1 MKKSVFIIVV
11 MFTSSVLSGDNQFL
25 SLDSSAFWQPVDYH
39 GHGIVTVNDGTLV
52 LGKGETVTGVKWTG
66 GELPTFQYEISF
78 EAKRTSGNDFFCALT
93 FPVDS
98 SFATLVLG
106 GWQGNVTGL
115 SCINGMDAAR
125 NFTCTFM
132 KYENQQW
139 YAVRL
144 EVTDDAVRAWVDDK
158 RVVEVFRADG
168 AFSLRDEMEICKPL
182 GFASWKSSGEIRN
195 IRLKVLKDSE

>member
-1 MKKSVFIIVV
+1 MK
-11 MFTSSVLSGDNQFL
+11 DFL
-25 SLDSSAFWQPVDYH
+25 IKIFAIFFVYTINSNAQNLIDSPSLWQPVDYP
-39 GHGIVTVNDGTLV
+39 GHGIVTVNDGTVV
-52 LGKGETVTGVKWTG
+52 LGKGETVTGVRWTG
-66 GELPTFQYEISF
+66 VDLPIAQYEITF

-115 SCINGMDAAR
+115 SCINGIDAAR
-125 NFTCTFM
+125 NFTGTFM

-139 YAVRL
+139 YSVRL
-144 EVTDDAVRAWVDDK
+144 EVTDEVVRAWVDDR
-158 RVVEVFRADG
+158 RVVDVYRTDG
-168 AFSLRDEMEICKPL
+168 KLSLRDEMKMFKPM

-195 IRLKVLKDSE
+195 IRLKALKDSE